1 MQVYNIRAARDRE
14 KGMEN
19 AVEMVV
25 KVVSQG
31 QALPKNRPGF

>member
-1 MQVYNIRAARDRE
+1 VQVHNTRAARDSE

-25 KVVSQG
+25 KVMSQG
-31 QALPKNRPGF
+31 QAVPKDRPGC

>member
-1 MQVYNIRAARDRE
+1 
-14 KGMEN
+14 MEN

-31 QALPKNRPGF
+31 QAVPKKARLLRMCQIQQER